1 MLEPARSG
9 LARQFG
15 RFDLEND
22 KIACQLMLVRLAAD
36 AVADDDDK
44 VTARNKL
51 SFLLARRIELISEL
65 R

>member
-1 MLEPARSG
+1 
-9 LARQFG
+9 
-15 RFDLEND
+15 
-22 KIACQLMLVRLAAD
+22 MLVRLAAD